1 MLNFNPKL
9 FSYQIKTAINFLQ
22 NQNVKRSP
30 LTQKQKFLRAKG
42 LTEDEIQISCDRAGV
57 FTNDPNSTT
66 INIGHHPQN
75 IVVQPKQ
82 TTLGKIREVLS
93 TVALLSGITYAIYL
107 FYKVFRYYLK
117 LYRQFKFNKIFSFL
131 L

>member
-1 MLNFNPKL
+1 MNFNLKL

-30 LTQKQKFLRAKG
+30 IAQKQKFLRAKG
-42 LTEDEIQISCDRAGV
+42 LTEDEIQLACDRSGV

-75 IVVQPKQ
+75 FVVQPKQ
-82 TTLGKIREVLS
+82 TTIGKIREVLS

-107 FYKVFRYYLK
+107 FYKVFKYYLK
-117 LYRQFKFNKIFSFL
+117 LYRRLKLNKIFSFL